1 MKYIKKCIFRVASF
15 ALFFSVFF
23 IFVPSPFAYA
33 ETHITSDTTFEN
45 GTAWLHDGS
54 PYILDNS
61 ITIPF
66 GTSLYIG
73 PGVTVIASSTPDN
86 PISIFAS
93 GDMTIAGTADEPVT
107 IAGLDSMT
115 ISRSNADID
124 HADIDLP
131 NGIEMFYATTT
142 IASSTIFGARN
153 PSSDGSDSGNSIGTV
168 ISTAK
173 AISSWG
179 STLTITDSS
188 IRDNDYGIY
197 SYHVSPGPFLSFF
210 GQTALAD
217 VTDDPKQNHISISG
231 SDIVGNGAYGIFNA
245 TTNVIHAENNWWGDA
260 AGPHIATSTTQ
271 NQNGIPAG
279 DFVYGP
285 VDTAPWLTKDPLDP
299 VKTPAA
305 LCCSNVLF
313 LPGIEASRLYGG
325 QQGNQT
331 STNKLW
337 EPIDNADVQDLFM
350 TNAGTSVNPSVH
362 ANGIIDSAYGFGIY
376 NNLIVMM
383 NGVTA
388 EKTIN
393 AWEPFAYD
401 WRLGVDSFV
410 NGATST
416 SVTSSTSKLVADF
429 LSLASSSK
437 TGKVTIVAHSNGGL
451 VAKMLAKTLATSG
464 KANLIDKMIMVAV
477 PELGTPQAVVGLLHG
492 DNEDILDGL
501 ILGKDTAR
509 ELGDNAPGAYG
520 LLPSKNYFSVSG
532 LLQPIISFATSTFA
546 DFHFSGYGQTIS
558 TYDSLRTFLAGIAD
572 HRSQPAT
579 NGAPLDTSLPS
590 VLHTTMIDAAQN
602 IHNII
607 DPFSSTFPASSSLA
621 YLPTMISLI
630 GVGNDTLASL
640 HYFEQ
645 VNCPLTNTF
654 VGIYRPQPC
663 TDSLVHTASTTIFG
677 DGTVVAVSAQGLT
690 QTAPPSSAP
699 VNKNYYFNLF
709 ADNKGKMISDSHV
722 NILNSNSA
730 VAFVKEQV
738 TEADT
743 ASTTVSATLPSSP
756 TLPPYITDT
765 EPTLADFHE
774 DNLVI
779 TMHSPVDVNIYDNQG
794 RHTGPIVN
802 PDPNSDL
809 GRYEENIPGSVY
821 DPEATDGTTVTVPY
835 GTDYKVILNG
845 TGSGSFT
852 LDTERDQNGSA
863 VPGSQ
868 TEFPDMPAT
877 PLLKAELILATTTYA
892 NAHSTSSTIATTSQ
906 LLVMDFDGDGIID
919 ATSTSTSTPGGTMD
933 PTAYLRSMER
943 TVKSFGLTAYRQKVM
958 CDKIEKIISYI
969 IAKKQIKLDENA
981 ATTANQALSDI
992 HNQHWIFKNLDQVKK
1007 DRLTNMF
1014 QSILDSVEI

>member
-1 MKYIKKCIFRVASF
+1 MKYIK
-15 ALFFSVFF
+15 LFF
-23 IFVPSPFAYA
+23 IFSMFFVSLPVAYA
-33 ETHITSDTTFEN
+33 ETHITSNTTFEN
-45 GTAWLHDGS
+45 GTAWLKDGN

-61 ITIPF
+61 VTIPF
-66 GTSLYIG
+66 GTSLYVG
-73 PGVTVIASSTPDN
+73 PGVMIMASSTPDN

-107 IAGLDSMT
+107 ITGLDSMT
-115 ISRSNADID
+115 ISRSNAEIN

-131 NGIEMFYATTT
+131 DGIEMFYATTT
-142 IASSTIFGARN
+142 IASSTIHGAHD
-153 PSSDGSDSGNSIGTV
+153 PSSDSSNGS
-168 ISTAK
+168 AK

-179 STLTITDSS
+179 SNLTIKDSS

-197 SYHVSPGPFLSFF
+197 SYYISPGPFLSMIRQTMYQAMF

-217 VTDDPKQNHISISG
+217 VTDDPKQNHIFISG
-231 SDIVGNGAYGIFNA
+231 SDITGNGVYGIFNA
-245 TTNVIHAENNWWGDA
+245 TSNVIHAENNWWGSVT
-260 AGPHIATSTTQ
+260 GPTIATNTI
-271 NQNGIPAG
+271 NAI
-279 DFVYGP
+279 YGL
-285 VDTAPWLTKDPLDP
+285 VDTAPWLTKDPLDILQAS
-299 VKTPAA
+299 TTE
-305 LCCSNVLF
+305 CCSNVLF
-313 LPGIEASRLYGG
+313 LPGIEASRLY
-325 QQGNQT
+325 

-337 EPIDNADVQDLFM
+337 EPIDNADVVNLFL
-350 TNAGTSVNPSVH
+350 TNTGQSVNPSVH
-362 ANGIIDSAYGFGIY
+362 ANGIIDSAYGFDIY
-376 NNLIVMM
+376 NNLIAMM

-410 NGATST
+410 NSVVNATT
-416 SVTSSTSKLVADF
+416 SAASSSRLLSDF

-451 VAKMLAKTLATSG
+451 VAKMLAKTLAMNG
-464 KANLIDKMIMVAV
+464 KAGLIDKMVMVAV
-477 PELGTPQAVVGLLHG
+477 PELGTPQAVAGLLHG

-520 LLPSKNYFSVSG
+520 LLPSKDYFSVSG
-532 LLQPIISFATSTFA
+532 QLEPIISFATSTLT
-546 DFHFSGYGQTIS
+546 DFHFAGDGQMAGNGQRTIS
-558 TYDSLRTFLAGIAD
+558 TYDSLRTFLTGIAD
-572 HRSQPAT
+572 HRSQPTT

-590 VLHTTMIDAAQN
+590 ILHTGMIDTAQN
-602 IHNII
+602 IHDIL
-607 DPFSSTFPASSSLA
+607 DTFSLNSLASSSKI
-621 YLPTMISLI
+621 ISLI

-640 HYFEQ
+640 HYSEQ

-663 TDSLVHTASTTIFG
+663 MDSLVHTASTTIFG
-677 DGTVVAVSAQGLT
+677 DGTVVAVSAQGILSGKG
-690 QTAPPSSAP
+690 AL
-699 VNKNYYFNLF
+699 NENYYFNLL
-709 ADNKGKMISDSHV
+709 ADNKGKMIPDSHV
-722 NILNSNSA
+722 NILNSDSG

-738 TEADT
+738 TEPT
-743 ASTTVSATLPSSP
+743 QTSTTVS

-779 TMHSPVDVNIYDNQG
+779 TMHSPVDVNIYDSQG
-794 RHTGPIVN
+794 RHTGPIAN

-809 GRYEENIPGSVY
+809 GRYEENIPDSRY
-821 DPEATDGTTVTVPY
+821 DPEAADGTTVTVPY

-852 LDTERDQNGSA
+852 LDTERDQNA
-863 VPGSQ
+863 VPVAGSQ
-868 TEFPDMPAT
+868 TEFVDMPAT
-877 PLLKAELILATTTYA
+877 PLLKAELILATTTYMSA
-892 NAHSTSSTIATTSQ
+892 TSTATTNQ

-969 IAKKQIKLDENA
+969 LAKKQIKLDKNA